1 MSNKQTKTREELAAI
16 INEWLKSHPECDKVT
31 GVAIAHIVRIADDR
45 HNWHAAFTMAD
56 GDAVP
61 AIALHIVGQL
71 SAEFD
76 LA

>member
-1 MSNKQTKTREELAAI
+1 MSTKPTKTKEELVAL
-16 INEWLKSHPECDKVT
+16 INEWLKSHPECDRVT
-31 GVAIAHIVRIADDR
+31 GVAIAHVVQIADDR

-61 AIALHIVGQL
+61 AIALQVVSEL

>member
-1 MSNKQTKTREELAAI
+1 MSKKPTKTKEELAAL
-16 INEWLKSHPECDKVT
+16 INEWLKSHPECDRVT
-31 GVAIAHIVRIADDR
+31 GVAIAHVVQIADDR

-61 AIALHIVGQL
+61 AIAPQVASEL